1 MKNIIKLLF
10 LLFIISI
17 SSCRRCRDCSREV
30 RYINGAHI
38 VWCTNYVK
46 LLGYI
51 DFAHYL
57 STNYPSRQR
66 FCGNELREAKDWY
79 AVALFFDP
87 LGLPPSLFPFSN
99 GIIII
104 FGYER
109 IYQKE

>member
-30 RYINGAHI
+30 RYINGADI

-79 AVALFFDP
+79 AEFDLDGDGVNDYSVTYDCSITANGPVFCFFC
-87 LGLPPSLFPFSN
+87 
-99 GIIII
+99 
-104 FGYER
+104 
-109 IYQKE
+109 